1 MDAATQHAITEAAG
15 ASREGRIDFAAVV
28 RVLVEA
34 GVESYDVD
42 YRAGRT
48 TYYTHDDDSITLDL
62 GSPEVPIAQ
71 AFDAAAL
78 QAAIRGAQRGIV
90 KYPEFRRLS
99 QAAGCVS
106 YTVWL
111 GGCHVAYHGRNGET
125 HVERFPD

>member
-1 MDAATQHAITEAAG
+1 MDAATQHAITEAAD

-28 RVLVEA
+28 RMLVEA
-34 GVESYDVD
+34 GVESYHVD

-48 TYYTHDDDSITLDL
+48 TYYTHDDDSTTLDL
-62 GSPEVPIAQ
+62 GPPGATIAQ
-71 AFDAAAL
+71 SFDAAAL

-90 KYPEFRRLS
+90 KYPEFKRLS

-111 GGCHVAYHGRNGET
+111 GGRHVAYHGRNGET